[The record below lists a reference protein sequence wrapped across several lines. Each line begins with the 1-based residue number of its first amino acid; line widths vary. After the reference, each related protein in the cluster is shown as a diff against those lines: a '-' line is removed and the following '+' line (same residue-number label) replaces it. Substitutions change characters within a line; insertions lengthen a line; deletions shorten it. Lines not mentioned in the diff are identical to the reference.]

1 MTELK
6 CQRCGTLL
14 IAKDGIYTCPKC
26 INNPPALAVWLAIIS
41 VLLMIAALSVDASA
55 QITPSWQQSP
65 VLKGPKSPS
74 PADLFRHHCRQ
85 GFAWNVR
92 YHRCMPTRRHG
103 PWRNQ

>member
-1 MTELK
+1 MTLK
-6 CQRCGTLL
+6 Q
-14 IAKDGIYTCPKC
+14 
-26 INNPPALAVWLAIIS
+26 AVWWTVYFLTA
-41 VLLMIAALSVDASA
+41 VLMAAMLGVMFTEAKA